1 MNPMFSDSAAY
12 AVQRLQQLG
21 WSPAAAV
28 GMVGNLVQ
36 ESGPNLNPTATHD
49 GGTGFG
55 IAGFRDPKPGEGRW
69 TNLRNFAGQQ
79 GLNHR
84 DLDTQLRFIDHELRT
99 SESGVGNRLRNAR
112 DASEA
117 ARISIDFFRPEGW
130 TSNNPTGG
138 HGWNNRLQNA
148 QTLARNVGA
157 MPGNLTPPAPST
169 GGNAAYASM
178 PAEGA
183 TPAAGSSGAGAPP
196 GGEGGLQAMFMDA
209 VNDRSIDPNDYQDGF
224 PRSIG
229 NVLAARV
236 FMDREGAVPERLQ
249 GLINRDIE
257 RGVLNVSPSPGAM
270 APLPPQRPDMSPAA
284 PAGNAGGQ
292 TALERAGIM
301 PRTPDTGLG
310 VFEMPAGGLSAISQD
325 PASAANPGMPNAG
338 GVMPLGAS
346 GPAAFGQL
354 APPTPTP
361 AAGGGTAGLDLGGLA
376 SMFAGIGQPAPQP
389 AGPDMTA
396 LAALMQPQQPQMA
409 ARGPTALDA
418 AAMLQERERDMTRR
432 NRPGRP
438 QRGPPARM
446 FG

>member
-1 MNPMFSDSAAY
+1 MSYYDID
-12 AVQRLQQLG
+12 AVTQYIRQ
-21 WSPAAAV
+21 AAAAR
-28 GMVGNLVQ
+28 GID
-36 ESGPNLNPTATHD
+36 PDTAVRVART
-49 GGTGFG
+49 
-55 IAGFRDPKPGEGRW
+55 EG
-69 TNLRNFAGQQ
+69 
-79 GLNHR
+79 
-84 DLDTQLRFIDHELRT
+84 
-99 SESGVGNRLRNAR
+99 
-112 DASEA
+112 
-117 ARISIDFFRPEGW
+117 
-130 TSNNPTGG
+130 
-138 HGWNNRLQNA
+138 
-148 QTLARNVGA
+148 LARNTWQSNIRDNRGREPSFGPFQMLVGGGDTGFPRGLGNA
-157 MPGNLTPPAPST
+157 MLEQTGADPRDPRNVNATIDFALDTVMQDGWRQWYGAANNGIGRWDGVRRGQSAPTRQPAPST

-178 PAEGA
+178 PA
-183 TPAAGSSGAGAPP
+183 AGAANASGTAPAP

-257 RGVLNVSPSPGAM
+257 RGVLNVSPSPGAP
-270 APLPPQRPDMSPAA
+270 APFPPPRPDIGGATAA
-284 PAGNAGGQ
+284 PAEGGQ

-310 VFEMPAGGLSAISQD
+310 VFEMPAGGLSAIGQD
-325 PASAANPGMPNAG
+325 PTSAANPGMPNAG

-361 AAGGGTAGLDLGGLA
+361 AAGGGMAGLDLGGLA

-432 NRPGRP
+432 RRRPVSGLS
-438 QRGPPARM
+438 GM
-446 FG
+446 FA